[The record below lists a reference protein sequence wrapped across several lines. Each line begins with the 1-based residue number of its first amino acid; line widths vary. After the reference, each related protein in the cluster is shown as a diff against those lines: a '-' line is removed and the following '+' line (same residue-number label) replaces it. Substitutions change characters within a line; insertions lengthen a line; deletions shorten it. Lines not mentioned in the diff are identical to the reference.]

1 MAVKAAY
8 IIIFCCLL
16 IHMNAFTTDFAF
28 YRVVNK
34 LGALSMLI
42 PQSITYLLYPFLGWL
57 ADVYFTRYK
66 FVFASFLTIIIGST
80 LALASGLVYLNFP
93 HSQGRFALPGIS
105 IIVSLVAVGLFES
118 TAIQFGMDQMLEA
131 PSSKLSRFVHWYYW
145 SCNIG
150 RLLIQYIALWN
161 IFLPVSKGAAFFR
174 NLNAF
179 KHT

>member
-93 HSQGRFALPGIS
+93 HSQGMD
-105 IIVSLVAVGLFES
+105 
-118 TAIQFGMDQMLEA
+118 TAD
-131 PSSKLSRFVHWYYW
+131 K
-145 SCNIG
+145 
-150 RLLIQYIALWN
+150 
-161 IFLPVSKGAAFFR
+161 
-174 NLNAF
+174 
-179 KHT
+179 